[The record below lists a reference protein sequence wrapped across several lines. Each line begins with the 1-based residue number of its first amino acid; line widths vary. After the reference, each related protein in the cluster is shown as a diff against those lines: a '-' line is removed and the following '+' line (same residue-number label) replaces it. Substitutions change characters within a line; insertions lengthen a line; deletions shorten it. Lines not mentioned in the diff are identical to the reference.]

1 LDADAKTS
9 FAGLRRLLVIFFAL
23 IITLSLLALFS
34 LDSSIGKHPQFGGI
48 YQTSASDLNLARS
61 NPVGQFLR
69 KHLPPKILASRYFS
83 ARLRDQPKY
92 LELADSQIEWSIGGA
107 KTGWLYFWDV
117 DRKARGWEFAPC
129 AETNLLHLTPTALPK
144 QFYGASDPAIP
155 KVFDSS
161 SSTNAI
167 KVTQGDILFARRAHQ
182 TNRIYL
188 LKLENQEGDR
198 LFVQYCIAAE
208 K

>member
-1 LDADAKTS
+1 MDADAKTN

-61 NPVGQFLR
+61 NPLGQFVR
-69 KHLPPKILASRYFS
+69 KHLPPKILASRYFP

-107 KTGWLYFWDV
+107 KTGW
-117 DRKARGWEFAPC
+117 
-129 AETNLLHLTPTALPK
+129 TALPK
-144 QFYGASDPAIP
+144 QFFGASDPAIP

-167 KVTQGDILFARRAHQ
+167 KVTQGDILFARRADQ

-198 LFVQYCIAAE
+198 LFVQYCIAE